1 MQTQIKRKL
10 EGIVRLHNTETA
22 RERRWVHCNTDPRK
36 AASIFNLQEQMVET
50 RAWKKMRG

>member
-36 AASIFNLQEQMVET
+36 AASIFNLQEEMVET
-50 RAWKKMRG
+50 RIAYTP